1 MFVWKR
7 KECDMKISEM
17 MEKTYDVIIK
27 TMKQAYNEVLHD
39 PAYITRVVINPETEE
54 IDIQY
59 FIDVNSWV
67 QGWYTIYAF
76 DYRNEDPIKIAED
89 NWSGEIFWDEFYPM
103 LDEDGRRLCEEYLND
118 GNNYSELLDFI
129 KWRFEDIYEIYKEKL
144 IKEIVDSTEEDY
156 FTDILNYVIR
166 DAQEYEDAD
175 WED

>member
-1 MFVWKR
+1 
-7 KECDMKISEM
+7 MKISEM
-17 MEKTYDVIIK
+17 MEKNYDEIIK

-59 FIDVNSWV
+59 FTDINSWV
-67 QGWYTIYAF
+67 QGWHTIWTF

-89 NWSGEIFWDEFYPM
+89 NWSGEIFWDEFAPY
-103 LDEDGRRLCEEYLND
+103 LDADGQRMYEEYLDD
-118 GNNYSELLDFI
+118 GHTYSELLDYI
-129 KWRFEDIYEIYKEKL
+129 KERFEYSYDLYKEKL
-144 IKEIVDSTEEDY
+144 IKEIIDSTEEDY

-166 DAQEYEDAD
+166 DTQEYEDAD